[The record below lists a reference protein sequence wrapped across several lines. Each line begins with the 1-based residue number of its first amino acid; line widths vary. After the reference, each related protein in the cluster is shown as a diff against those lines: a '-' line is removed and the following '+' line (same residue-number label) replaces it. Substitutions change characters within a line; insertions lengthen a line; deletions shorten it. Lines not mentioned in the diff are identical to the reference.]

1 VTLACDFFPVK
12 DVDARESHSQETGQ
26 RKESTQENKDMTNT
40 MESTIVAAYKTDAK
54 AQAAV
59 QELEK
64 NNVPRDHI
72 HVHGDGGTQTGT
84 QHEGGFMGWVKSLF
98 GEEEK
103 SYTTAY
109 RDGDTIVAVDASNN
123 QIDAIAD
130 ILDRFDPVNLEAQS
144 TTATGAGAGTK
155 GTREKTSSVPVVEED
170 VAVGKRSYERG
181 GVRVYSHVVDKPVE
195 EKVRLRE
202 EKVYVDRQPADRPAT
217 EDDLKGKQDQVLEV
231 KEYAEEPV
239 IEKRARVV
247 EDVRVG
253 KDVSDRT
260 ETIRDSVRRTEVDV
274 EPLGSR
280 AGGGAIDDTEFRRH
294 FQQTYGASG
303 ANYAD
308 YGPAYEYGYT
318 SASDPQ
324 YRNRS
329 FDEAEADLRSGYE
342 RRYPKSTWD
351 KVKDSV
357 RYGWNRVTR
366 KA

>member
-1 VTLACDFFPVK
+1 
-12 DVDARESHSQETGQ
+12 
-26 RKESTQENKDMTNT
+26 MTNT
-40 MESTIVAAYKTDAK
+40 MESTIVAAYKSDAS
-54 AQAAV
+54 AHAAV
-59 QELEK
+59 EELEK

-72 HVHGDGGTQTGT
+72 HVHGDGGTHTGT
-84 QHEGGFMGWVKSLF
+84 QHEGGFMAWVKSLF
-98 GEEEK
+98 GEDEK

-109 RDGDTIVAVDASNN
+109 NEGDTIVAVDASNN
-123 QIDAIAD
+123 QIDAIAN
-130 ILDRFDPVNLEAQS
+130 IMDRYDPVSLEAQPA
-144 TTATGAGAGTK
+144 TETRTGTAATEQGNRK
-155 GTREKTSSVPVVEED
+155 ETSSVPVVEED
-170 VAVGKRSYERG
+170 VAVGKRSYQKG

-202 EKVYVDRQPADRPAT
+202 EKVYVDRQPANRPAT
-217 EDDLKGKQDQVLEV
+217 AGDLKGKQDQVLEV

-239 IEKRARVV
+239 VEKRARVV
-247 EDVRVG
+247 EDVRIG

-260 ETIRDSVRRTEVDV
+260 ETVRDTVRRTQVDV
-274 EPLGSR
+274 EPLEGSR
-280 AGGGAIDDTEFRRH
+280 TGGAVDDTEFRRH

-329 FDEAEADLRSGYE
+329 FDEAESGLRSGYE
-342 RRYPKSTWD
+342 RRYPNSMWD